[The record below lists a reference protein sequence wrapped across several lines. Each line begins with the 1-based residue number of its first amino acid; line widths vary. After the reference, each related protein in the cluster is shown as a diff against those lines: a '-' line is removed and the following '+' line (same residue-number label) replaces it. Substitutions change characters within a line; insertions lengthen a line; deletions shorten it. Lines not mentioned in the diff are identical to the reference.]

1 MLVAVAEDARHL
13 ADLPRQLL
21 RDDNMAHA
29 QRQRAGRHHRG
40 AGRACGPK
48 ALMEMYRMA
57 TADQHGV
64 LYVNLLSERNQLFYN
79 GFDQRVVLSE

>member
-1 MLVAVAEDARHL
+1 
-13 ADLPRQLL
+13 
-21 RDDNMAHA
+21 
-29 QRQRAGRHHRG
+29 
-40 AGRACGPK
+40 
-48 ALMEMYRMA
+48 MEMYRMA